1 MKIIVTLF
9 SDYKCY
15 VVSELA
21 MSLYPWQLPLS
32 AHQFPKVSGNSRSRL
47 DWTTER
53 GGDSYD

>member
-15 VVSELA
+15 VSELA

-32 AHQFPKVSGNSRSRL
+32 AHQSPKVSGNSRSRL
-47 DWTTER
+47 DWTAGR